1 MVSSMLAVGL
11 SLTIGQ
17 IVAPLRNRK
26 LVLLALLAM
35 PARAEIRSID
45 ITIFGMD

>member
-1 MVSSMLAVGL
+1 VKKIAF
-11 SLTIGQ
+11 
-17 IVAPLRNRK
+17 
-26 LVLLALLAM
+26 VLFLALLAA